1 MWKIID
7 PNEKNFHKLKIT
19 MEKKGNILMPGNKN
33 FIKELK

>member
-19 MEKKGNILMPGNKN
+19 MEKKRKYLNAW
-33 FIKELK
+33 E